1 MLGYPSSNKHRPCQ
15 LGGLEFYI
23 PLQDSQGH
31 RIAELPQMMS
41 DIKGLMYNYIYIYN
55 YQFASEPD
63 SGGYTPKF

>member
-1 MLGYPSSNKHRPCQ
+1 MLGYPSSNKHGPCQ

-41 DIKGLMYNYIYIYN
+41 DIKGLMYNYIYN
-55 YQFASEPD
+55 YQFASKPD
-63 SGGYTPKF
+63 SGGYTLKF

>member
-41 DIKGLMYNYIYIYN
+41 DIKGLMYNYIYI
-55 YQFASEPD
+55 
-63 SGGYTPKF
+63 